1 MAPKEGVV
9 DPMDKVGVL
18 IVSKCLG
25 SSALVDTFLRSEKY
39 KPEFYIVEKQVN
51 PFNFERAKVHS
62 VVPDLNINEIA
73 KFATMHREQ
82 IAFGLTD
89 TEDFVTAGG
98 RDVVE
103 EESSVP
109 MICVT
114 KKYAIE
120 SSKAEQRLLFDQIF
134 DGVNPQYKIFDPQ
147 FYHDEEAAIADLKKM
162 ANEVHEIVIKPD
174 APARGAGVG
183 VWGNDFKTES
193 EMIGFFRNVYSK
205 GRVVVEERIEGEESS
220 FHGFSDGRHLSIA
233 PLTRDYKRALDGN
246 QGKLTGGMGSYRGP
260 EMCLPYIRPS
270 EWNQVVQAEQH
281 AFRKWRGKGSNPEL
295 RGIVLYDAL
304 MHTGT
309 GFRILERNSRGGNT
323 EQVNLLTTM
332 KDDLADVCFRMI
344 DGTLRGVQFSRQS
357 SVANCAVPVAYGT
370 SDPTSQ
376 AVESINLRPA
386 YDLEKKYE
394 GKLRIFP
401 MDVRLEHDRTYIGT
415 SRSVAVVGI
424 GSTIEEAR
432 EISLSGTRKLVG
444 PLRNRTDIAS
454 KPSIEGSKD
463 HLRSLRAAR
472 LSPRGIR

>member
-1 MAPKEGVV
+1 
-9 DPMDKVGVL
+9 MDKVGVL

-39 KPEFYIVEKQVN
+39 RPEFYIVEKQVN

-62 VVPDLNINEIA
+62 VIPDLNINEIA
-73 KFATMHREQ
+73 KFATIHKEQ

-120 SSKAEQRLLFDQIF
+120 SSKADQRLLFDDIF
-134 DGVNPQYKIFDPQ
+134 DDVNPRYKIFDPRT
-147 FYHDEEAAIADLKKM
+147 YHNEDAAITDLKKM
-162 ANEVHEIVIKPD
+162 ADEVDEIVIKPD

-193 EMIGFFRNVYSK
+193 EMISFFRNVYSK

-220 FHGFSDGRHLSIA
+220 FHALSDGRHLSIA

-260 EMCLPYIRPS
+260 ETYLPYLRAS
-270 EWNQVVQAEQH
+270 EWEQVVQAEQD
-281 AFRKWRGKGSNPEL
+281 AFRKWKGKGSNPGL

-304 MHTGT
+304 MHVGT

-332 KDDLADVCFRMI
+332 RDDFVDVCFRMI
-344 DGTLRGVQFSRQS
+344 DGTLRGIRFSREA
-357 SVANCAVPVAYGT
+357 SVATCAVPLAYGT
-370 SDPTSQ
+370 SEPPSQ
-376 AVESINLRPA
+376 PVERIDLKRA
-386 YDLEKKYE
+386 YDLEMKCN
-394 GKLRIFP
+394 GRLRVLP
-401 MDVRLEHDRTYIGT
+401 MDVRLEDGQTYVGT
-415 SRSVAVVGI
+415 SRAVAVVGI
-424 GSTIEEAR
+424 DASIEEAR
-432 EISLSGTRKLVG
+432 EISLKGIRALVG
-444 PLRNRTDIAS
+444 PVRNRTDIAS
-454 KPSIEGSKD
+454 RSSIERSLG
-463 HLRSLRAAR
+463 HLRSLRAAGR
-472 LSPRGIR
+472 SPSRAR